1 MKSQDIEN
9 ALQSALTQFDAKEL
23 ARTGGSRAK
32 GYNPNALG
40 IYFNRVADIVA
51 DIEAGATPRA
61 AIVAGLT
68 GKVQAVCLKAL
79 GLDKQTEAERTG
91 AGAWHYVPA
100 SERDPAA
107 RDSV

>member
-1 MKSQDIEN
+1 MKTQDIEN

-40 IYFNRVADIVA
+40 IYFNRIADVIQ
-51 DIEAGATPRA
+51 DIEAGADPRA
-61 AIVAGLT
+61 AIVAGFT

-79 GLDKQTEAERTG
+79 DLNKQTENERTG
-91 AGAWHYVPA
+91 AGMGMYYVPA
-100 SERDPAA
+100 AKSLAP
-107 RDSV
+107 